1 MRRRA
6 RLLSLTMW
14 WIAGVLLAG
23 SPAACTPAAVSARTA
38 VAGVAPGA
46 RLTARDVLARLGY
59 PDTARLVILHADD
72 MAITPGGTRAT
83 VQALLTRGISSASIL
98 ATSSFLAGLAP
109 ALPRGEPFDLGVH
122 LTLTSETSAMSWPPA
137 ARTGVRSL
145 VAPDGN
151 LPVIVAERARPAEIE
166 RELSAQIA
174 RVRALGITP
183 THLDSHQGA
192 LLFHGPERFGALRRV
207 AARECLPIPVPESVF
222 GRFPYLAEAL
232 DDGQI
237 PLADLVSIEASV
249 PPAQWREFY
258 AGALEGLR
266 PGVTMLIV
274 HLGED
279 TPEERALYRDH
290 ADYGADWRA
299 RDAELALTG
308 ALRDLAREQGAVVVT
323 WREVARAVR
332 LCASGS

>member
-1 MRRRA
+1 MWRRA
-6 RLLSLTMW
+6 RLAPRIVA
-14 WIAGVLLAG
+14 WIAGVFLAG
-23 SPAACTPAAVSARTA
+23 SPAACAPAAAMSGARA
-38 VAGVAPGA
+38 ADLAPVA

-98 ATSSFLAGLAP
+98 ATSPFLEGLAP

-122 LTLTSETSAMSWPPA
+122 LTLTSETPAMSWRPA
-137 ARTGVRSL
+137 ARSGVRSL
-145 VAPDGN
+145 LAPDGN
-151 LPVIVAERARPAEIE
+151 LPVIVSERARAAEIE
-166 RELSAQIA
+166 HELSAQVG

-222 GRFPYLAEAL
+222 GQFPYLASAL

-237 PLADLVSIEASV
+237 PLADLVSIEPSV

-258 AGALEGLR
+258 AGAIAGLR

-279 TPEERALYRDH
+279 TPDERVLYRDH
-290 ADYGADWRA
+290 SDYGAEWRA
-299 RDAELALTG
+299 RDAHLALTG
-308 ALRDLAREQGAVVVT
+308 ALRDLAREKGAVVVT
-323 WREVARAVR
+323 WREVARAAR
-332 LCASGS
+332 LCASGR